1 MNLAAKGLSAAIM
14 TAGLACSAA
23 VAQEPEPYVRNT
35 SSLDGFYAG
44 IMAGPMS
51 ARMGNFFADPEDFY
65 YQLGGVAGWNTF
77 VAPGVI
83 IGGEVQA
90 NVNTDFLGAT
100 NFDAMLIG
108 RAGFLTAD
116 DFMTYVLAGAGYFVN
131 APAVEIGLGVE
142 WQAFES
148 MSLRLEAVGIGQ
160 LGDAATGVTTPG
172 LSAMR
177 ITTGAVWHFG
187 PHAGSGIVVA
197 GTDSTTFSGPY
208 AGLYAGGLV
217 NGTYDFFVDRGN
229 GLHLSRF
236 ALGGMGGYDL
246 AVAPAF
252 RIGGELQG
260 GLNFDTSGD
269 VGVDALALARVGAVP
284 LDGLMVYGAAGV
296 GVLESHGAFA
306 VGGGIEYALWGR
318 NSVRAEYLS
327 IGALSGSSA
336 ARSISASKFTVG
348 TVWRLD

>member
-1 MNLAAKGLSAAIM
+1 MKLAAKVLSATIVAVGLSY
-14 TAGLACSAA
+14 SAA
-23 VAQEPEPYVRNT
+23 GAQEWEPDSHA
-35 SSLDGFYAG
+35 SSFDGFYAG

-65 YQLGGVAGWNTF
+65 YQLGAVAGWNTF

-83 IGGEVQA
+83 LGGEVQA

-116 DFMTYVLAGAGYFVN
+116 DFMTYALAGVGYFVN
-131 APAVEIGLGVE
+131 APAFEIGLGFE
-142 WQAFES
+142 WQATDS
-148 MSLRLEAVGIGQ
+148 MSLRLETVGIGQ
-160 LGDAATGVTTPG
+160 LGDTPTGVTTPG
-172 LSAMR
+172 ISAIR

-197 GTDSTTFSGPY
+197 ETDGTSFSGPHV
-208 AGLYAGGLV
+208 GLYAGGLV
-217 NGTYDFFVDRGN
+217 NETYDFFVDHGN
-229 GLHLSRF
+229 GHHLSRF
-236 ALGGMGGYDL
+236 ALGGMAGYDF

-252 RIGGELQG
+252 RVGGELQG

-269 VGVDALALARVGAVP
+269 VGADALALARVGIVP
-284 LDGLMVYGAAGV
+284 LDGLMVYGAAGL
-296 GVLESHGAFA
+296 GVLESQGAFA
-306 VGGGIEYALWGR
+306 LGGGVEYALWGQ

-327 IGALSGSSA
+327 IGALGGSSTA
-336 ARSISASKFTVG
+336 PTFSASKFTVG
-348 TVWRLD
+348 TVWRFD